1 MFLRQNVHRVLIKK
15 NFLRIIIKKYFYA
28 TTMRPRIHY
37 TQQSSSWRRVAR
49 IVSANRML
57 RDRTLSIALSRKTNF
72 FPGWWKMLKFWQ
84 IVSYGI
90 SSILV
95 YQNFEIRSL
104 SDFMVLSVIF
114 FEKLSTY

>member
-57 RDRTLSIALSRKTNF
+57 RDRTLSIALTDINK
-72 FPGWWKMLKFWQ
+72 
-84 IVSYGI
+84 
-90 SSILV
+90 
-95 YQNFEIRSL
+95 
-104 SDFMVLSVIF
+104 VLPYLDIF
-114 FEKLSTY
+114 RGK

>member
-1 MFLRQNVHRVLIKK
+1 MEKVVYTNRLRMFLRQNVHRVLIKK

-57 RDRTLSIALSRKTNF
+57 RDRTLSIALRYT
-72 FPGWWKMLKFWQ
+72 
-84 IVSYGI
+84 
-90 SSILV
+90 LV
-95 YQNFEIRSL
+95 AF
-104 SDFMVLSVIF
+104 SDFLFRISVL
-114 FEKLSTY
+114 YGH

>member
-1 MFLRQNVHRVLIKK
+1 MEEVIGSNRLRMFFRQNVHRVLIKN

-57 RDRTLSIALSRKTNF
+57 RDRTLSIALIPAQSTNV
-72 FPGWWKMLKFWQ
+72 KLQ
-84 IVSYGI
+84 LVSKI
-90 SSILV
+90 PSQSI
-95 YQNFEIRSL
+95 
-104 SDFMVLSVIF
+104 
-114 FEKLSTY
+114 